1 MTGKKRKFVYS
12 VFWNC
17 GLIITGSL
25 IQTIVLKGIAAPHQF
40 IPRGLFGIAS
50 LIHYQTDWLL

>member
-12 VFWNC
+12 VFGNG
-17 GLIITGSL
+17 GLIIAGSL

-40 IPRGLFGIAS
+40 IPRGYS
-50 LIHYQTDWLL
+50 ELLL